1 MIATL
6 VIFPFLSSWRAGWR
20 IVIFTGGTCCV
31 YKIDADKYALFVGP
45 YLQDRQVLPVH
56 SEAP

>member
-6 VIFPFLSSWRAGWR
+6 VIFPFLSGWRAGWG
-20 IVIFTGGTCCV
+20 IVICRAGTCCA

-45 YLQDRQVLPVH
+45 YLQDRQVLPV
-56 SEAP
+56 